1 MEKKVPQRMCIACR
15 TMQDKR
21 NLLRVVRTPNGE
33 IEIDETG
40 KKNGRGAYICK
51 NKNCIEK
58 CKKGKQLSKTFK
70 QNIDESVY
78 QKIIEVIDAT
88 SR

>member
-15 TMQDKR
+15 SMQDKR

-40 KKNGRGAYICK
+40 KKNGRGAYVCK
-51 NKNCIEK
+51 NKDCIEK
-58 CKKGKQLSKTFK
+58 CKKGKHLSKTFK

-78 QKIIEVIDAT
+78 QKILEVIDEA

>member
-78 QKIIEVIDAT
+78 QKILEVIDAT